1 MVKET
6 AYACVGVSCIRSD
19 VWGILCVDNYF
30 AGTGQTSV
38 LQESRSGAVQ
48 IFISTPYTESG
59 GVGVTLNL
67 LPFLM
72 KYIIKRTV
80 RNNRY

>member
-48 IFISTPYTESG
+48 IFISTACKYSIYSEG
-59 GVGVTLNL
+59 GR
-67 LPFLM
+67 
-72 KYIIKRTV
+72 KQ
-80 RNNRY
+80 